1 MKKIIL
7 LLLVGSTFLGISQ
20 NGNPASPYYNGF
32 NWTLTGSN
40 LKSALATKITATH
53 TNFLIYTPGVWNALK
68 QVDLD
73 PTNSGNVLL
82 VYGWEDGSDGDAT
95 NDRTRGKDNNGGANG
110 DWNREHIFAQALGD
124 PDLGQDGPGADAH
137 MLRACDVQRNSSRS
151 NKLYASGSGNSGS
164 VGANWY
170 PGDEWKGDVARI
182 IMYMYLRYDTQCL
195 PTFVTSG
202 TTVSSDPNMVN
213 LLLQWNAEDPVSQ
226 NEDNRNTYLGNA
238 SNNYG
243 QGNRNPFIDNPYLAT
258 LIWGGPIAQNRWPTI
273 FLNSTSFDLNNE
285 VRIYP
290 NPSKSEV
297 NIASPIDLEKVEII
311 NFNGQIIYKY
321 NNPTRVNDTFT
332 LTNLPK
338 GFYLLKLSSNKESV
352 TKKILIN

>member
-1 MKKIIL
+1 
-7 LLLVGSTFLGISQ
+7 
-20 NGNPASPYYNGF
+20 
-32 NWTLTGSN
+32 
-40 LKSALATKITATH
+40 
-53 TNFLIYTPGVWNALK
+53 
-68 QVDLD
+68 
-73 PTNSGNVLL
+73 
-82 VYGWEDGSDGDAT
+82 
-95 NDRTRGKDNNGGANG
+95 
-110 DWNREHIFAQALGD
+110 
-124 PDLGQDGPGADAH
+124 
-137 MLRACDVQRNSSRS
+137 
-151 NKLYASGSGNSGS
+151 
-164 VGANWY
+164 
-170 PGDEWKGDVARI
+170 
-182 IMYMYLRYDTQCL
+182 MYLRYDTQCL

-273 FLNSTSFDLNNE
+273 FLNSTSFNLNNE

-297 NIASPIDLEKVEII
+297 NIASTIDLEKVEII
-311 NFNGQIIYKY
+311 NFNGQIIYQY
-321 NNPTRVNDTFT
+321 NNPTRVNDIFT

-338 GFYLLKLSSNKESV
+338 GFYLLKLSSNKESL